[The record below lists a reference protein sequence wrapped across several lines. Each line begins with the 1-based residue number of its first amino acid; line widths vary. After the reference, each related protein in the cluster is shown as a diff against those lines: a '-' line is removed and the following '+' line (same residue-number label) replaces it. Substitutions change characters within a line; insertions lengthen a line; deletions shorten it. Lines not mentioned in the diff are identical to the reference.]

1 MFFQCPPV
9 GRRLFYL
16 IPWTF
21 IYKLLIQ
28 WKENSSKDSHSPRCD
43 GALVCSSR
51 LMITIL
57 LLMHNFIWIALI
69 KINAWVIWDKKELM
83 NSRDSII
90 VSLAEADLRQALLI
104 VHFPISDVSPPLA
117 YARIPHRYGCPFA
130 HLLSACTCYIFQN
143 FNDKNVAAH
152 LKFEPHMSLSRR
164 RKSLLLRSYDISAQ
178 FCAARL
184 SLMTGLLIPNI
195 LQVFFEIRPHIF

>member
-21 IYKLLIQ
+21 IYKLFIQ
-28 WKENSSKDSHSPRCD
+28 NALWKENSSKNSHSPRCD

-57 LLMHNFIWIALI
+57 LLVHNFIWIALI
-69 KINAWVIWDKKELM
+69 KINAWVIWDKKELT
-83 NSRDSII
+83 NPRDSTI
-90 VSLAEADLRQALLI
+90 VSLAEAGLRQALSI

-117 YARIPHRYGCPFA
+117 YARVPHRRTSRT
-130 HLLSACTCYIFQN
+130 LDLSCILDYLCFRIFW
-143 FNDKNVAAH
+143 
-152 LKFEPHMSLSRR
+152 
-164 RKSLLLRSYDISAQ
+164 
-178 FCAARL
+178 CALTMRQI
-184 SLMTGLLIPNI
+184 T
-195 LQVFFEIRPHIF
+195 